1 MLATKEQMPTT
12 KVSPINSSK
21 LHQLW
26 TVIDETHT
34 NILLG
39 FSDTELIQQILRQ
52 LESRGLISHEEVSTI
67 SAYLGSRVPL
77 IRDLARA
84 RMAV

>member
-1 MLATKEQMPTT
+1 MLINKEQMPTA
-12 KVSPINSSK
+12 KLSPINSSK

-26 TVIDETHT
+26 TVIDETQT

-39 FSDTELIQQILRQ
+39 FSDTELIQQLLRQ
-52 LESRGLISHEEVSTI
+52 LEGRGLVSYEEVSTI
-67 SAYLGSRVPL
+67 SAYIGSRVPL